1 VAIKMERE
9 GYMCELNPDYF
20 RDALGY
26 LENAEMDREA
36 PTLFDFIGETA

>member
-1 VAIKMERE
+1 
-9 GYMCELNPDYF
+9 MCELNPDYY

-36 PTLFDFIGETA
+36 PTLFDFIGESA